1 MIKLFFFIIEIFA
14 YGLPTYIS
22 ICYLLTNVAN
32 VKLVS
37 FSCLLLDFKFLSF
50 FRLFEK
56 YNMYF
61 SIIIK
66 VAKKLIYFLVF
77 LVILVFSFAHAFYIL
92 LRPTSP
98 FSLDEPTI
106 NDDPNNPWNLVP
118 SYYQMSKDGTIA
130 STFIQAPDENTN
142 MFTNYGNA
150 LYAMYLFLIGII
162 MIYFFMHLK
171 YLLIIKYLPLLSF

>member
-1 MIKLFFFIIEIFA
+1 MIFFTIELLT
-14 YGLPTYIS
+14 YVLTVYIS
-22 ICYLLTNVAN
+22 FYYLLTNVID
-32 VKLVS
+32 VKFVA
-37 FSCLLLDFKFLSF
+37 FACLFLDFKFLSF

-77 LVILVFSFAHAFYIL
+77 LIILVVSFAHAFYIL
-92 LRPTSP
+92 LKPTSP
-98 FSLDEPTI
+98 FSLDKPTI

-118 SYYQMSKDGTIA
+118 NYYQISEGGTIT

-150 LYAMYLFLIGII
+150 LYAMYLFLTGT
-162 MIYFFMHLK
+162 IYS
-171 YLLIIKYLPLLSF
+171 ISFAS